1 MLTQNLDFKKNE
13 FLANFEMT
21 FLRQNLAKEE
31 VFKLDSLNPF
41 QSLDGIIYFVNLIW
55 LCVTINTFCSWSSV
69 IRLGDFWKFLVT
81 NSLSKVAQMF
91 GHFWGI
97 FKTSLLKL

>member
-31 VFKLDSLNPF
+31 VFILDSL
-41 QSLDGIIYFVNLIW
+41 
-55 LCVTINTFCSWSSV
+55 
-69 IRLGDFWKFLVT
+69 K
-81 NSLSKVAQMF
+81 A
-91 GHFWGI
+91 
-97 FKTSLLKL
+97 